1 MDASQQRQQPQRR
14 PRPGWIRDVELP
26 RAIDELRG
34 PTTGVIRLPLRLYWS
49 GPDPRNV
56 EWNLAEDADRRW
68 LYEVVLREGGLDDQ
82 RELINGA
89 ELVRLWD
96 VMYLPPHVRQAWQPL
111 VDAARPA
118 A

>member
-1 MDASQQRQQPQRR
+1 VDGKARR
-14 PRPGWIRDVELP
+14 PRPGWERDVELP
-26 RAIDELRG
+26 RDLDELRG
-34 PTTGVIRLPLRLYWS
+34 PTAGVVRLPLRLYWS
-49 GPDPRNV
+49 GPHPQAV
-56 EWNLAEDADRRW
+56 EWDLGVQQRRAR

-89 ELVRLWD
+89 ELVLLWD
-96 VMYLPPHVRQAWQPL
+96 VMYLPPHIRIAWQPL